1 MFRRAFL
8 RYNRWSYKY
17 LAKPLLFKIPPDKT
31 HSDMI
36 ALTSWG
42 GKYAFFRAL
51 VGFLFKGKDDK
62 SLAQKICGVDFKR
75 PVGVSAGFDKNGEV
89 IPMMSRLG
97 FGFMEIGS
105 VTAKKCAGNPRPWF
119 YRLPNSQSLV
129 VHAGLANEGSEGVLG
144 RVRAYSDKSIG
155 NFPVILSVAKTNCK
169 EVVSVAEGIDDYV
182 KTITRAK
189 SEPRIK
195 MIEINISCPNTYGGE
210 PFTDPEKLTRL
221 LKAVNKIGIKKPIF
235 LKMPV
240 DLKWSDFKKLL
251 DVAVLYKISGVTIA
265 NLTKDRSIV
274 NKLDNL
280 PDTVLGGMSGKL
292 TEDIGNE
299 LIRQTY
305 LNYGDNLKI
314 IGVGGIFT
322 AEDAYKKIRLGAS
335 LVEIIS
341 GLIYCGPQLAAEI
354 NEGVSRFLKRDGF
367 AHISEAVGVDARKL

>member
-1 MFRRAFL
+1 MFRRVFL

-17 LAKPLLFKIPPDKT
+17 LSKPILFKIPPDKT

-36 ALTSWG
+36 ALTSWA
-42 GKYAFFRAL
+42 GKYAIFRKIT
-51 VGFLFKGKDDK
+51 GFLFNARHNNQLVQEFFGIKFEK
-62 SLAQKICGVDFKR
+62 

-89 IPMMSRLG
+89 MPMMAQLG
-97 FGFMEIGS
+97 FGFSEVGS

-119 YRLPNSQSLV
+119 HRLPNSQSLV
-129 VHAGLANEGSEGVLG
+129 INAGLGNEGSESVL
-144 RVRAYSDKSIG
+144 RRIRSYPDKVIG
-155 NFPVILSVAKTNCK
+155 DFPIVLSVAKTNCK
-169 EVVSVAEGIDDYV
+169 EVVSVAEGIDDYI

-210 PFTDPEKLTRL
+210 PFTDSDKLTRL
-221 LKAVNKIGIKKPIF
+221 LKAVNKIGIKKPIL

-240 DLKWSDFKKLL
+240 DLPWGDFKKLL

-265 NLTKDRSIV
+265 NLTKDRSRV
-274 NKLDNL
+274 SKLDDL
-280 PDTVLGGMSGKL
+280 PNTVHGNMSGKP
-292 TEDIGNE
+292 TEGIGNE

-305 LNYGDNLKI
+305 LNYSDKLKI

-335 LVEIIS
+335 LVEIVS

-354 NEGVSRFLKRDGF
+354 NDGVSRFLARDGF
-367 AHISEAVGVDARKL
+367 EHISQAIGVDAKD

>member
-8 RYNRWSYKY
+8 RYNRWSYKH
-17 LAKPLLFKIPPDKT
+17 LAKPILFKIPPDKT

-36 ALTSWG
+36 KLTAWG
-42 GKYAFFRAL
+42 GKYGFLRAF
-51 VGFLFKGKDDK
+51 VGFLFKGRADK
-62 SLAQKICGVDFKR
+62 SLTQKILGIDFMR

-89 IPMMSRLG
+89 VPMMAQLG

-129 VHAGLANEGSEGVLG
+129 VHAGLANEGSESVL
-144 RVRAYSDKSIG
+144 RRIHNYSDKSVG
-155 NFPVILSVAKTNCK
+155 SFPIILSVAKTNCK
-169 EVVSVAEGIDDYV
+169 EVVSVAEGIEDYV

-240 DLKWSDFKKLL
+240 DLKWPEFKKLL

-265 NLTKDRSIV
+265 NLTKDRSRV
-274 NKLDNL
+274 NSLDNL
-280 PDTVLGGMSGKL
+280 TDEVHGNMSGKP
-292 TEDIGNE
+292 TESIGNE

-305 LNYGDNLKI
+305 LNYGEKLKI

-322 AEDAYKKIRLGAS
+322 AEDAYRKIRLGAS
-335 LVEIIS
+335 LVEIVS

-354 NEGVSRFLKRDGF
+354 NDGVSRFLKRDGF
-367 AHISEAVGVDARKL
+367 GHIGEAVGVDAKS